1 MLLPLRLLLVDDE
14 ERFLAT
20 TKALLEKKG
29 VNTSTAPSAHDAMK
43 VLSSTQI
50 DVVILDVKMPGGDGL
65 EVLRWIKQNHP
76 LVEVIMLTG
85 HATFESAIEG
95 MKLGAFDYL
104 MKPSDIEVLLDKAN
118 EAHAKKQAREKKI
131 QKARIERIIS
141 NPLAALDDTLPE
153 EE

>member
-1 MLLPLRLLLVDDE
+1 M
-14 ERFLAT
+14 
-20 TKALLEKKG
+20 KAL
-29 VNTSTAPSAHDAMK
+29 DA
-43 VLSSTQI
+43 SRI
-50 DVVILDVKMPGGDGL
+50 DVVILDVKMPGVDGL
-65 EVLRWIKQNHP
+65 EVLGWIKKKHP

-104 MKPSDIEVLLDKAN
+104 MKPSDIQMLLDKAN
-118 EAHAKKQAREKKI
+118 EAFAKKQAREEKI

-141 NPLAALDDTLPE
+141 NPLAALDDELPE

>member
-1 MLLPLRLLLVDDE
+1 MMFPIRLLLVDDE
-14 ERFLAT
+14 ERFLST
-20 TKALLEKKG
+20 TSALLKKRG
-29 VNTSTAPSAHDAMK
+29 VDTFTAASGHDAMK
-43 VLSSTQI
+43 ALDASRV
-50 DVVILDVKMPGGDGL
+50 DVVILDVRMPGVDGL
-65 EVLRWIKQNHP
+65 EVLRWIKQKHP

-104 MKPSDIEVLLDKAN
+104 MKPSDIQVLLDKAN
-118 EAHAKKQAREKKI
+118 EAYAKKQAREEKI

-141 NPLAALDDTLPE
+141 NPLAALDDELPE